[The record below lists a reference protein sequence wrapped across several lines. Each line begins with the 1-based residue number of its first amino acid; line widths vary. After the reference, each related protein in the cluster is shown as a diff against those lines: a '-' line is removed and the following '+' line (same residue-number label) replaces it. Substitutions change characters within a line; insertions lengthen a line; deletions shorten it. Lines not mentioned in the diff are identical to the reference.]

1 MSEEKIKIG
10 SKIRFKEE
18 YRKIAEKIGLT
29 GILTVE
35 SIDSDNGVKFKE
47 DKKPEVTID
56 IDWLELVEEEKN

>member
-1 MSEEKIKIG
+1 MGEIEKG
-10 SKIRFKEE
+10 SKVKFKNK
-18 YRKIAEKIGLT
+18 YKKIARNLGLT
-29 GILTVE
+29 GVLTIE